1 MITIMQVSQTSYSLA
16 TNGGSIPPTSTNNN
30 NNNNMNITQDEFDAY
45 EDVRESGVTN
55 MFDVSTVSDYS
66 GLNREQI
73 MAIMKNYS
81 ELNEKYGN

>member
-1 MITIMQVSQTSYSLA
+1 
-16 TNGGSIPPTSTNNN
+16 
-30 NNNNMNITQDEFDAY
+30 MNITQEEFDAY
-45 EDVRESGVTN
+45 EDVRQSGVTN

-66 GLNREQI
+66 GLNRQQI